1 MKNEDARKRT
11 SEALTEIGAQTPLL
25 NSYDTQLDI
34 MYIGAIYAKVK
45 RDNTDASDLSDD
57 KKKVLDQFPILL
69 GKFWRREITLDD
81 LNKEAETLD
90 PDSEIRKQVT
100 SAQDKFAQ
108 EIENRPGQSFS
119 NLSRHEKARF
129 FLPALDYEETTLDH
143 VNVVDWRF
151 NGYPEISL
159 NSWVQRIMT
168 GDRETIISVL
178 RDLTPDS
185 GWNKQMDNIETV
197 VHSCV
202 ILAVV
207 HSHAL
212 TRNLSCSEDERDL
225 ISNLYDNVVKFEFK
239 ASSDAGSTA
248 KLVEWYA
255 QADVALFELLNM
267 TFTKQVYM
275 KELMPLVN
283 IALSNTPVI
292 YQNKDDSIGWV
303 MYGFERLVSQ
313 FRGREFFIETV
324 RTTLRPEIG
333 EDLKN
338 QINRRK
344 FTHLYA

>member
-69 GKFWRREITLDD
+69 GKFWRNTGEITLND
-81 LNKEAETLD
+81 LKKEAKTLD

-119 NLSRHEKARF
+119 NLSRHSKARY
-129 FLPALDYEETTLDH
+129 FLPALDYEESAMDC
-143 VNVVDWRF
+143 VNEDISF
-151 NGYPEISL
+151 CSFGGYPERPL
-159 NSWVQRIMT
+159 NSWVQRIMM
-168 GDRETIISVL
+168 GDRERIISLL
-178 RDLTPDS
+178 RDYIPDP
-185 GWNKQMDNIETV
+185 GYNGLV
-197 VHSCV
+197 LHSIV
-202 ILAVV
+202 ILAVA

-212 TRNLSCSEDERDL
+212 SRKLSCSEDERDL

-239 ASSDAGSTA
+239 TSSDAGSKA